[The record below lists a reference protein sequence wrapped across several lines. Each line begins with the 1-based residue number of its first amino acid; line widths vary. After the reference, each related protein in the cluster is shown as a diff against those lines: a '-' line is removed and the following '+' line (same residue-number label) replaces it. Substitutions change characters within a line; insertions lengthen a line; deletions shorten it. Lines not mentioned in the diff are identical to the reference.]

1 MKISSKLSVVA
12 AALVLTSAF
21 ASADNIVS
29 NTSTVTYNGYIALGG
44 SYPAPGAFAQ
54 APQATFELN
63 NVTPS
68 WDTAFAGS
76 SWVGIASNAGPSG
89 TSNPAQ
95 GYYLFAY
102 SYTGETGSLTDLQVY
117 ADDTTSVWLNDS
129 LLITQGN
136 LGGDAHCSDNAPSCW
151 QNKYGSLAS
160 SVAIN
165 NGDTLYFVVEQ
176 KGNNNPGGTGN
187 PSGLD
192 FIGTTVA
199 ATQQQ
204 NPVPEPSSLILLG
217 SGLVGSAGMMMRRM
231 RATRG

>member
-1 MKISSKLSVVA
+1 MKISSKLCVVA

-29 NTSTVTYNGYIALGG
+29 NSSTVTYNGYIGLGG
-44 SYPAPGAFAQ
+44 PYPTPGAFAQ

-102 SYTGETGSLTDLQVY
+102 TYTGATGTLTSLQVY
-117 ADDTTSVWLNDS
+117 ADDTTSVWLNDTS
-129 LLITQGN
+129 LITQGN
-136 LGGDAHCSDNAPSCW
+136 LGGDSHCSDNAPSCW

-160 SVAIN
+160 PVAIS

-176 KGNNNPGGTGN
+176 KGSNNPGGTGN

-192 FIGTTVA
+192 FIGTA
-199 ATQQQ
+199 IQPTQQQ
-204 NPVPEPSSLILLG
+204 SPVPEPSSLFLLG